1 LKKFT
6 PKIGEVIRLPE
17 VVFAAI
23 QIFQIGKNLAGS
35 NSRFGKKTVARKSL
49 KLQKDCVIK

>member
-23 QIFQIGKNLAGS
+23 QIFKIGKNLAGS